1 MLAAQ
6 ETLAQQTSLERVEI
20 TGSAI
25 RRVDAETALPVVVL
39 QRADIE
45 RSGATSVVDLMQR
58 LPAIQG
64 STGESASVGGETF
77 GFSGISVHD
86 LGESRTLVLLNGHRM
101 AIFGGQTL
109 TGFAAGF
116 DLNALPVAAI
126 ERVEVLTDGASA
138 LYGSDAVAGV
148 VNFITKRGSS
158 DGQVSVGYS
167 APRGGAKETRFSVT
181 KGLGDLD
188 KNGWNVLF
196 SYAHDERTK
205 LDSTKRDFAS
215 TGRVF
220 FTNNGQTYRIQQFS
234 ASPIPANVANA
245 DGSTGLSNP
254 YLINNGSCPEKTF
267 RVTDADG
274 DYCGFNF
281 VGELEIF
288 PVRKRD
294 AGFLSATVNLG
305 AHQAY
310 ADLLVSQSK
319 QTSRIAPV
327 PGSILIPEGS
337 PLFNQYLAPLGYTGD
352 QLAFYRLYDLGKR
365 TSSDKAD
372 FMDFVAGI
380 KGTVFSNW
388 DYDAFYTHSQSKA
401 QSNISGYPGALAIS
415 ALRKSGLLNPFVLAG
430 QQTAAA
436 QAAIAAVN
444 YNGYWNGGKSTLD
457 TLNLRGS
464 TELMKLPAG
473 PMALA
478 AGVNYNREKFQS
490 APSLFAQGLLADPV
504 AGTLCD
510 PTGANPALPCD
521 QRFGDAAATVPYSA
535 NRKNYGIFAELQVP
549 VIKDL
554 EVTLSARHDHYSDF
568 GNTDNGKA
576 AFRWKLNPQLLF
588 RGSVGTGFHAPT
600 VPQVAAAPQPF
611 GVTSDKYSCTATPD
625 LATVA
630 AQVGASCRPGSQ
642 QYDVV
647 AGGNPLLKP
656 ERSRQATIGFRVEP
670 ATWLSAGADFWWVAI
685 KDTFGTLPEQAV
697 FATPLAYP
705 GSWTKAVDV
714 GTGATFLA
722 FNAGNLNLGKSY
734 SSGIDFDVTSKT
746 KTPYGALDMRFNAT
760 YMLREVAQQVING
773 PYYSAVGDF
782 GPNVGGV
789 TFRVQGRA
797 SATLKTG
804 AFTNTLGMNFKSGYK
819 DQETTVE
826 VVDAAGNVTGTQDI
840 RIDVPWYYTFDWQT
854 QWEMN
859 KTFTFTIGAL
869 NIFNRKP
876 PFAIST
882 GGVNR
887 GQQFG
892 YDDRYYD
899 PRGRTWY
906 INATAHF

>member
-1 MLAAQ
+1 MKTGTQRFRRSVVSRAAITALWGTAAMLAAQ

-25 RRVDAETALPVVVL
+25 RRVDAETALPVVVI

-58 LPAIQG
+58 LPSIQG

-116 DLNALPVAAI
+116 DLNALPIAAI

-148 VNFITKRGSS
+148 VNFITKRGTT

-188 KNGWNVLF
+188 KDGWNVLA

-205 LDSTKRDFAS
+205 LDSVKRDFAS
-215 TGRVF
+215 TGKVLF
-220 FTNNGQTYRIQQFS
+220 SNGGKNYRFQQFS
-234 ASPIPANVANA
+234 ASPIPANVADDN
-245 DGSTGLSNP
+245 GNLVSP
-254 YLINNGSCPEKTF
+254 WLITHGSCPAKTF
-267 RVTDADG
+267 HVVDG
-274 DYCGFNF
+274 SDNFCGFDF

-327 PGSILIPEGS
+327 PGSISIPTTS
-337 PLFNQYLAPLGYTGD
+337 PLFSQYLAPVGITQD
-352 QLAFYRLYDLGKR
+352 TVAFYRLYDLGKR

-401 QSNISGYPGALAIS
+401 ASSISGYPGALAIS
-415 ALRKSGLLNPFVLAG
+415 KLRKSGLLNPFVLAG
-430 QQTAAA
+430 EQTPAA

-457 TLNLRGS
+457 TFNLRGS
-464 TELMKLPAG
+464 TELTKLPAG
-473 PMALA
+473 PLAMA
-478 AGVNYNREKFQS
+478 AGINYNREKFQS

-510 PTGANPALPCD
+510 PSGANPALPCD

-535 NRKNYGIFAELQVP
+535 DRKNYGVFAELQIP

-554 EVTLSARHDHYSDF
+554 EVTLSARHQGGLPLEAVADGADPRF
-568 GNTDNGKA
+568 GGHGLPRPDGA
-576 AFRWKLNPQLLF
+576 AGRGRSAALRRHERQVHVF
-588 RGSVGTGFHAPT
+588 RGHGRGGRRTRCD
-600 VPQVAAAPQPF
+600 VPPGQPAVRR
-611 GVTSDKYSCTATPD
+611 GRRRQP
-625 LATVA
+625 A
-630 AQVGASCRPGSQ
+630 AQARDVAPGHHRLPRRAGAVAVGRCGLLVGRGQGRVRHAAGAVGVPGSHGLSRFVDQGDGRRHGRDLPRVQLRQPEPGQVLLVGYRLRHQRAFQDAHRRPG
-642 QYDVV
+642 
-647 AGGNPLLKP
+647 
-656 ERSRQATIGFRVEP
+656 
-670 ATWLSAGADFWWVAI
+670 
-685 KDTFGTLPEQAV
+685 
-697 FATPLAYP
+697 
-705 GSWTKAVDV
+705 
-714 GTGATFLA
+714 
-722 FNAGNLNLGKSY
+722 
-734 SSGIDFDVTSKT
+734 
-746 KTPYGALDMRFNAT
+746 
-760 YMLREVAQQVING
+760 REVQRN
-773 PYYSAVGDF
+773 
-782 GPNVGGV
+782 
-789 TFRVQGRA
+789 
-797 SATLKTG
+797 LH
-804 AFTNTLGMNFKSGYK
+804 
-819 DQETTVE
+819 
-826 VVDAAGNVTGTQDI
+826 AA
-840 RIDVPWYYTFDWQT
+840 
-854 QWEMN
+854 
-859 KTFTFTIGAL
+859 
-869 NIFNRKP
+869 
-876 PFAIST
+876 
-882 GGVNR
+882 
-887 GQQFG
+887 
-892 YDDRYYD
+892 
-899 PRGRTWY
+899 
-906 INATAHF
+906 